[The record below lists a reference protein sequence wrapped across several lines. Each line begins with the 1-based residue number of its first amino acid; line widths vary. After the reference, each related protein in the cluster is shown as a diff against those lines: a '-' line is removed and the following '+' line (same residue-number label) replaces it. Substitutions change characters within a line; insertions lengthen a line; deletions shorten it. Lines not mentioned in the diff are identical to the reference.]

1 MRLNMNFD
9 KRMLYIIMVIMVIW
23 GLAGY
28 INNTNALLE
37 LLFTIPGVLIA
48 ITFHEFAHAWTAVKL
63 GDDTP
68 KRQGRL
74 SLNPFS
80 HMDPVGIILLI
91 VAGFGWGKP
100 VEIDPRNFNGKY
112 SLSKAEA
119 IVAAAGPIMNFIL
132 AFVFMIIYYA
142 LFAATN
148 ALAGLSIMWQNVINY
163 IILYTISI
171 NIGLGVF
178 NLIPLPPLDGS
189 KVLMHFLPAKGKE
202 WFYNNQ
208 QIFYVV
214 FLLIWITG
222 LSSVIL
228 QPAFTAVYA
237 GIRWVVEKLFRLLSL
252 I

>member
-1 MRLNMNFD
+1 MFNFSLD
-9 KRMLYIIMVIMVIW
+9 KRTITIILVVML
-23 GLAGY
+23 GLWLASNGTAG
-28 INNTNALLE
+28 ILNLL
-37 LLFTIPGVLIA
+37 LTIPGVLIA
-48 ITFHEFAHAWTAVKL
+48 ITFHEFAHAWMAVKL
-63 GDDTP
+63 GDNTP
-68 KRQGRL
+68 KLQGRL
-74 SLNPFS
+74 SLNPFD
-80 HMDPVGIILLI
+80 HMDPIGFVFLI

-132 AFVFMIIYYA
+132 AFIFMIVYYA
-142 LFAATN
+142 VFVATN
-148 ALAGLSIMWQNVINY
+148 ALGALTLQWQQVIYY
-163 IILYTISI
+163 IVVYTISI

-189 KVLMHFLPAKGKE
+189 KILMHFLPTKGKE

-208 QIFYVV
+208 QIFYIV

-222 LSSVIL
+222 LSSVVL
-228 QPAFTAVYA
+228 QPIFGAVFS
-237 GIRWVVEKLFRLLSL
+237 GMNWLVEKLFKLLLL

>member
-1 MRLNMNFD
+1 MFTFD
-9 KRMLYIIMVIMVIW
+9 KRFLYIIMAIIIIR
-23 GLAGY
+23 GLMPYFTDVNMLIG
-28 INNTNALLE
+28 LLIS
-37 LLFTIPGVLIA
+37 LPAVLIA
-48 ITFHEFAHAWTAVKL
+48 ITFHEFAHALMAVKL

-80 HMDPVGIILLI
+80 HMDPVGIILLV

-132 AFVFMIIYYA
+132 AFVFMIIYYT
-142 LFAATN
+142 LFAATS
-148 ALAGLSIMWQNVINY
+148 ALAGLPIVWQNIINY